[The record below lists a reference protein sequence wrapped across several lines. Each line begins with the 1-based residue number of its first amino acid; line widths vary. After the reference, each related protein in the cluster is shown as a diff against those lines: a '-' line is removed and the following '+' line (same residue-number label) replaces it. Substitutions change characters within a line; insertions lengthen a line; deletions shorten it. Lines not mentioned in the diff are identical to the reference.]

1 MSVTT
6 ERASFEAARSAGLA
20 KRQAARIIGKN
31 QCHYCNDQGNRCSA
45 EVADPL
51 AQVALCTK
59 HLARVVEYVH
69 HIQARINSKETTA

>member
-1 MSVTT
+1 MTST
-6 ERASFEAARSAGLA
+6 RAAFAAARDKGLA

-51 AQVALCTK
+51 AEVALCTK

-69 HIQARINSKETTA
+69 HIQARIISRETPR